1 MYKPVIY
8 MGSDYIYNE
17 NKCDSIEKKIKLKK
31 ALKEIENEI
40 KKKGV
45 EVIKPVR
52 RDKNKICRSLWVRDS
67 SFTIHNQVYLMP
79 QMVKSD
85 DRDRSKQIA
94 SEVDVI
100 PYVMDGEIVPESVN
114 LDGGDIIID
123 GKTIFVGKGERTDD
137 SGVEYLRKKFPER
150 EVIVIVHHALHL
162 DCCFG
167 VLPGKILL
175 YSSKY
180 VKRLPSVLRD
190 RYTVYKVEN
199 YMRKGADANLAT
211 NYLLIGK
218 TIIIA
223 YKKKFEKIYKLME
236 ELGFEV
242 KTIPFSN
249 IFLDGG
255 GVRCMTQWYK
265 MPKDQEIF

>member
-17 NKCDSIEKKIKLKK
+17 KKCDSIEKKIKLKK

-123 GKTIFVGKGERTDD
+123 GKTIFVGKGERN
-137 SGVEYLRKKFPER
+137 YLPLWMRTAQEGLQ
-150 EVIVIVHHALHL
+150 EL
-162 DCCFG
+162 DYVSAIPVCYC
-167 VLPGKILL
+167 LPGTSADIVRNIRNNGFDTKLINFDIDR
-175 YSSKY
+175 YV
-180 VKRLPSVLRD
+180 VKRTNNSN
-190 RYTVYKVEN
+190 VEKYILFAN
-199 YMRKGADANLAT
+199 YQFN
-211 NYLLIGK
+211 
-218 TIIIA
+218 
-223 YKKKFEKIYKLME
+223 
-236 ELGFEV
+236 V
-242 KTIPFSN
+242 
-249 IFLDGG
+249 
-255 GVRCMTQWYK
+255 
-265 MPKDQEIF
+265 

>member
-17 NKCDSIEKKIKLKK
+17 KKCDSIEKKIKLKK

-114 LDGGDIIID
+114 LDGGDIYIMSE
-123 GKTIFVGKGERTDD
+123 KSVGNDWL
-137 SGVEYLRKKFPER
+137 SRKK
-150 EVIVIVHHALHL
+150 VT
-162 DCCFG
+162 
-167 VLPGKILL
+167 
-175 YSSKY
+175 
-180 VKRLPSVLRD
+180 LRHGME
-190 RYTVYKVEN
+190 TVE
-199 YMRKGADANLAT
+199 GQADKWRD
-211 NYLLIGK
+211 LI
-218 TIIIA
+218 
-223 YKKKFEKIYKLME
+223 
-236 ELGFEV
+236 
-242 KTIPFSN
+242 
-249 IFLDGG
+249 
-255 GVRCMTQWYK
+255 C
-265 MPKDQEIF
+265 